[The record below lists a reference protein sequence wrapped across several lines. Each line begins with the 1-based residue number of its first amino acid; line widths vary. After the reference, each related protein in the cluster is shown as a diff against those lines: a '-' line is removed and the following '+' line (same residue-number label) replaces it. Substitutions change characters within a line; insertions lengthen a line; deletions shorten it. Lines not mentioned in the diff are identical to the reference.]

1 MTQPP
6 SRWSPAAVLPRLPGL
21 LVGLVLFGVGIAMM
35 VLPGPAFIVI
45 PIGLGIL
52 GLEFAWARRWLK
64 AAKDKAE
71 ALARSVKSASTGPGS
86 GSAPPPGTTPR

>member
-1 MTQPP
+1 MFQIAY
-6 SRWSPAAVLPRLPGL
+6 RMARRIVVAV
-21 LVGLVLFGVGIAMM
+21 VGFTVLGIGIAMM

-64 AAKDKAE
+64 AAKQRGE
-71 ALARSVKSASTGPGS
+71 AIARSVAGSTGP
-86 GSAPPPGTTPR
+86 SAR

>member
-1 MTQPP
+1 MFNIAY
-6 SRWSPAAVLPRLPGL
+6 RLARRIVIAV
-21 LVGLVLFGVGIAMM
+21 VGATVLAVGVAMM

-71 ALARSVKSASTGPGS
+71 ALARSVRASGTGTGP
-86 GSAPPPGTTPR
+86 GSAPPPATGPQ